1 MALSKIQGNED
12 TEWKFAKTELI
23 LTYFNA
29 HDKGCSLLKRLWLH
43 IRSHFANYTR
53 YPSTDSLPAPF
64 NLIPSPK
71 VFQKKTSDEFNRGSE
86 VDEEYLKTINKLV
99 MRYRKAQKVQKS
111 KGFLS
116 SDFVETYLR
125 SRILNILVKDFN
137 LQHQKPLVQHDHI
150 LKKLV

>member
-1 MALSKIQGNED
+1 M
-12 TEWKFAKTELI
+12 LI
-23 LTYFNA
+23 FEASRVAHSLTHCN
-29 HDKGCSLLKRLWLH
+29 
-43 IRSHFANYTR
+43 TR